1 MSRAT
6 QAIGVLLV
14 ASVLFGFWSYN
25 GSADI
30 TGNFDVNITVQP
42 IPCGALPFVTFTPVA
57 VYPVNCENTLTKTDI
72 DTEIN
77 VNWTV
82 SGLTLGLHSH
92 TGLTGIEDVITTLKA
107 TLGALN
113 IVDQFVFAVP
123 FETSTMTFTNASGT
137 QSHSQMTMTVI
148 PPGDLLFVKKRV
160 EISTSFA
167 GFVLDNLAIIEDVN
181 FPQTMS
187 TTVTSYTMADQRFR
201 FGDLVT
207 LSGQTVSGISMA
219 AQTGICISQKPNGLK
234 KHNFPFSVDSQC
246 PALLFSFENLSVT
259 SIPLG
264 PGLTGNL
271 TVSCTLVTSCRYTA
285 SFTYANAPIFSSVAS
300 SITFGTPAGPFTLGG
315 ATVILSSGPLTLT
328 VSFNS
333 LLQLSSVGVYGIF
346 TLNPDSNPASLII
359 NASSIPGT
367 GFTSASTTLQV
378 TRSGV
383 TVAATAAFGST
394 GGGGLAFSS
403 LALKAGT
410 QVGPVQFEGNVT
422 FLPAGFGGVTLQV
435 GVNF

>member
-1 MSRAT
+1 MLRVT
-6 QAIGVLLV
+6 QAIGVLMMALV
-14 ASVLFGFWSYN
+14 ALGFWSYN

-30 TGNFDVNITVQP
+30 TGNFQVNITVQP
-42 IPCGALPFVTFTPVA
+42 IPCGALPFVSFTPPA

-72 DTEIN
+72 ETEIN

-82 SGLTLGLHSH
+82 SGLTLGLHAH

-123 FETSTMTFTNASGT
+123 FAMTSTLITNPSGP
-137 QSHSQMTMTVI
+137 QSHSQPAITVI
-148 PPGDLLFVKKRV
+148 NPGDLLFVKKRV
-160 EISTSFA
+160 DISTSFA
-167 GFVLDNLAIIEDVN
+167 GFLLDNLAIIEDVN

-187 TTVTSYTMADQRFR
+187 TTVTSYTTANQLFR
-201 FGDLVT
+201 FGDLIT

-234 KHNFPFSVDSQC
+234 KHNFPFSVADCS
-246 PALLFSFENLSVT
+246 ALLFSFENLSVT

-271 TVSCTLVTSCRYTA
+271 TVSCTQVISCQYTA
-285 SFTYANAPIFSSVAS
+285 SFTFANAPIFSSIAS
-300 SITFGTPAGPFTLGG
+300 SITFGTPAGPFTLNG

-328 VSFNS
+328 LSFNS
-333 LLQLSSVGVYGIF
+333 LFQVSAVGVYANLTI
-346 TLNPDSNPASLII
+346 NPDSNPATLLI

-378 TRSGV
+378 SRSGV
-383 TVAATAAFGST
+383 TVSATAAFGST
-394 GGGGLAFSS
+394 SGGGLAFSS
-403 LALKAGT
+403 LTLKAAT
-410 QVGPVQFEGNVT
+410 QVGPVQLGGNAS